1 MGRCKGILCQPSTP
15 IAFRSP
21 ETKGLLCSCTEQMR
35 SVSEGRRKRRLQAGA
50 LRCKAR
56 ARRTLIIAFFA
67 AREGGRSGGCVVVV
81 EGHGAFFFAP
91 QGRTATHT
99 ERKKM
104 AMAAER
110 WMGRAKRSAPPRPS
124 SFLAG
129 FAIFSLSFLGASCE

>member
-1 MGRCKGILCQPSTP
+1 MVAGGC
-15 IAFRSP
+15 IA
-21 ETKGLLCSCTEQMR
+21 
-35 SVSEGRRKRRLQAGA
+35 LQ
-50 LRCKAR
+50 AR

-67 AREGGRSGGCVVVV
+67 AREGGRSGGCVVVVV

-110 WMGRAKRSAPPRPS
+110 WMGRAKRSVPSARPLSWLASISFPFPS
-124 SFLAG
+124 SG
-129 FAIFSLSFLGASCE
+129 HHVNE

>member
-1 MGRCKGILCQPSTP
+1 M
-15 IAFRSP
+15 IA
-21 ETKGLLCSCTEQMR
+21 GGCIA
-35 SVSEGRRKRRLQAGA
+35 LQ
-50 LRCKAR
+50 AR

-67 AREGGRSGGCVVVV
+67 AREGGRSGGCVVVVV

-110 WMGRAKRSAPPRPS
+110 WMGRAKRSVPPRPS